1 MSKHTPK
8 FPLPWKATRVLV
20 MSGMCHAFVRA
31 ANDEIVCRVDV
42 HGESP
47 EAETRCKTN
56 TARIAACVSACEGIE
71 DPEDILRDMQ
81 HCQERVAGLLAA
93 LRFIIGQRP
102 GSAHANKEG
111 LRERLRNVFA
121 SARLAIDLEEKEGN
135 Q

>member
-1 MSKHTPK
+1 MSKPTPK

-71 DPEDILRDMQ
+71 DPEDILRDML
-81 HCQERVAGLLAA
+81 HCQERVANLLEA
-93 LRFIIGQRP
+93 LRTALASISIVRREQAVWELDDTITTIG
-102 GSAHANKEG
+102 A
-111 LRERLRNVFA
+111 VI
-121 SARLAIDLEEKEGN
+121 AREEKEGN